1 MRSINAIAKLPLRL
15 LTRSKMTDK
24 HTPLPIT
31 SLAKWAT
38 GLLSAVA
45 PISLI
50 SPPATAQTQLPEL
63 SCPEQQKLL
72 TQAAIGLDYSSESD
86 YPLSYFRFS
95 QIRSFPVASSFSY
108 LIRSREPVVQI
119 NAEDFFRKATRIY
132 SGMSQQQILTAKR
145 FKVLEAAFKANYS
158 QLSVYR
164 VGTVEVYIYIAGINS
179 CGLSGMQTVGI
190 ET

>member
-1 MRSINAIAKLPLRL
+1 MIHKD
-15 LTRSKMTDK
+15 T
-24 HTPLPIT
+24 HFPIT
-31 SLAKWAT
+31 SLANWAVS
-38 GLLSAVA
+38 LLGAAVTA
-45 PISLI
+45 II
-50 SPPATAQTQLPEL
+50 SPPATAQTQIPEL

-95 QIRSFPVASSFSY
+95 QIRSLPAAPSFSY
-108 LIRSREPVVQI
+108 LIRSREPAVQI
-119 NAEDFFRKATRIY
+119 NAEDFFQKATRIY
-132 SGMSQQQILTAKR
+132 PGMSQPQILTAKR

-158 QLSVYR
+158 QLTVYR
-164 VGTVEVYIYIAGINS
+164 VGTVEVYIYIAGVNS